1 MSKFSKHGFKFIM
14 VVIDILSKYAWLEVL
29 KFKHVKAIK
38 SVLEHIF
45 SERIRCPNIIQIDK
59 EKKISN
65 VFVKT
70 YLANNNIS
78 SYLQHIMNGKHK
90 LQND

>member
-14 VVIDILSKYAWLEVL
+14 VVIDILSKYAWLEAL
-29 KFKHVKAIK
+29 KFKHLKAIK
-38 SVLEHIF
+38 NALEHIF
-45 SERIRCPNIIQIDK
+45 SEKIRCPNIIQIDK
-59 EKKISN
+59 EKKFSN
-65 VFVKT
+65 VLVKT

-78 SYLQHIMNGKHK
+78 NYLQHIMNEKKK